1 MAREKVMLC
10 LPPTT
15 VDQTIYDTTMLKGK
29 NYTETFG
36 LLEIIMMNLWNT
48 QGSLAWKNCLT
59 KFIHQIFFLIE
70 TFYDYLFYKNFI
82 FIEVTILA
90 SIGQNWITLM

>member
-36 LLEIIMMNLWNT
+36 LLEIIMMNL
-48 QGSLAWKNCLT
+48 
-59 KFIHQIFFLIE
+59 
-70 TFYDYLFYKNFI
+70 
-82 FIEVTILA
+82 
-90 SIGQNWITLM
+90 